1 MAEACKLAIMVA
13 ICLYFQIHQPFRLRR
28 YSAFDSEPEYFDSHL
43 NNQLIHKVARSSYL
57 PSIDLFSQMARR
69 YGEAFR
75 LTLGISGTAI
85 EQFELYYP
93 DVLLQLQG
101 LAKTGCVEFLCEP
114 SHHSLAFLYSPDEFR
129 QQVRLHRHII
139 KKYFGQNPRV
149 FRNSNLIYSN
159 EVGRML
165 SSTRVEAAIIE
176 GWEGVLGDHN
186 APTHVYTGM
195 RENLRLL
202 LRHYRLSEDISMRFS
217 ARTWSQWPLM
227 ADKYAR
233 WLMGL
238 HGDYGLVGL
247 DLENLGERHGEETG
261 IFDFFMALPEYIFA
275 LGGSL
280 VTPSQIIDAVKP
292 LREISVPRN
301 IGWTDTHRDLSCW
314 LGNAMQSNAMQ
325 ELYRLENAIKAGND
339 EVLLSDWRRLTTSD
353 HFFYMNTRHLG
364 DASTPDFSTYESPFH
379 AYMNFMSILDNLA
392 SRARP

>member
-1 MAEACKLAIMVA
+1 MMVA

-43 NNQLIHKVARSSYL
+43 NSQWIHRVARTSYL
-57 PSIDLFSQMARR
+57 PAIDLFSRMAQR
-69 YGEAFR
+69 YGPAMR

-85 EQFELYYP
+85 EQFELYHP
-93 DVLLQLQG
+93 DVLVQLQG

-129 QQVRLHRHII
+129 QQVRLHRQII

-159 EVGRML
+159 EVGRLL
-165 SSTRVEAAIIE
+165 SSARVEAAIIE
-176 GWEGVLGDHN
+176 GWEGVLGDSN
-186 APTHVYTGM
+186 QPTHVYTAM
-195 RENLRLL
+195 RDKLRLL

-217 ARTWSQWPLM
+217 ARSWSQFPLM

-233 WLMGL
+233 WLSGL
-238 HGDYGLVGL
+238 SGDYGLVGL
-247 DLENLGERHGEETG
+247 DLENLGERHPAESG
-261 IFDFFMALPEYIFA
+261 IFDFFMALPEYLFS
-275 LGGSL
+275 LGGKL
-280 VTPSQIIDAVKP
+280 VTPSQIIDSVEP

-325 ELYRLENAIKAGND
+325 ELYRLEDAIKACND
-339 EVLLSDWRRLTTSD
+339 EVLLGDWRRLTTSD

-364 DASTPDFSTYESPFH
+364 DASAPDFSTYESPFH
-379 AYMNFMSILDNLA
+379 AYMNYMSILDNLA
-392 SRARP
+392 GRARP